1 MSDVLP
7 FAPPTARGAEPQI
20 AMWPPLGRVMFRFGF
35 TYLVLSSSFWIFE
48 FADKSTALVARP
60 FHAFWRPITRWTAV
74 HLFHWNSDVSL
85 NFVRD
90 TRYLYALL
98 TCFAAFSVVTAL
110 VWSLLDRKRLQY
122 STLNHWLRVFLR
134 YVLAYLMLH
143 YGMDKVFLL
152 QFPAP
157 TLARLT
163 ERFGDYSPS
172 SLMWAFIGS
181 SVVYTVFGGLAE
193 VLGGVLLLFRRTT
206 TLGALISFAVMFNVA
221 VMDFSYDV
229 SVKLLC
235 VNMLLMA
242 VYLAMPDAG
251 RLLNLFFLNRATQ
264 PASLGPLITRPSR
277 RPLLIALKVCV
288 LLYLIV
294 PLTLRDWKSYRQT
307 GAGAPKPP
315 LYGLYS
321 VDTYN
326 LNGIDHPP
334 LLTDSSRWRYVIF
347 ETPNTLTIRQMDDT
361 LTDYRINYDPASHTL
376 GFEPSADAKKPCT
389 LKVTEQG
396 ADLQLDGTLD
406 GAPVSAKLK
415 RVDRSSFTLVS
426 RGFRWIS
433 ESSFIH

>member
-1 MSDVLP
+1 VSDVLP
-7 FAPPTARGAEPQI
+7 FASTGARSAQPQI
-20 AMWPPLGRVMFRFGF
+20 AAWPPLGRVLFRFGF
-35 TYLVLSSSFWIFE
+35 TYLVLSASFWIFE
-48 FADKSTALVARP
+48 FADKSTALIARP
-60 FHAFWRPITRWTAV
+60 FHAVWRPITRWTAV
-74 HLFHWNSDVSL
+74 HVFHWSNDVSL

-163 ERFGDYSPS
+163 ERFGDFSPS

-181 SVVYTVFGGLAE
+181 SVVYTIFGGLAE
-193 VLGGVLLLFRRTT
+193 VLGGALLLFRNTT
-206 TLGALISFAVMFNVA
+206 TLGALLSFAVMFNVA

-229 SVKLLC
+229 AVKLLC

-242 VYLAMPDAG
+242 VYLAMPDAK
-251 RLLNLFFLNRATQ
+251 RLLNVFFLNRATQ
-264 PASLGPLITRPSR
+264 PAPLGPAIAKPSR
-277 RPLLIALKVCV
+277 RPLLVVLKVCV

-294 PLTLRDWKSYRQT
+294 PLTLRDWKSYHET

-321 VDTYN
+321 VDDFT

-334 LLTDSSRWRYVIF
+334 LITDSSRWRYVIF
-347 ETPNTLTIRQMDDT
+347 ETPNTLTLRHMDDS
-361 LTDYRINYDPASHTL
+361 LTDYRIAYDPASHTL
-376 GFEPSADAKKPCT
+376 GFETPGDTKKANA

-396 ADLQLDGTLD
+396 AELQLDGTLD
-406 GAPVSAKLK
+406 GQAVSAKLK

-433 ESSFIH
+433 ETSFIH